1 MDSKLTG
8 AAASG
13 DTTAPATPEVADS
26 AAAQAVRAANGI
38 NGAGGAN
45 GVDEGPITTAADMDV
60 NVTVGPS
67 ADGPGDTAP
76 PAASTRASRA
86 NPRKMIPSL
95 RALADEDRATAK
107 KARASWQ
114 MFTIM
119 AEFIEATEYLSEI
132 RPAVSIYGSAR
143 LREDS
148 PYYQKTIEIARL
160 FSDAGF
166 AVISGGG
173 PGIMEAANKG
183 AHAGKS
189 ASVGLNIELPH
200 EQQGNPYQ
208 DIAMRF
214 RHFFTRKVTFVK
226 NSDAFIVMPGGFG
239 TLDELAE
246 VLTLVQTGKSRAVP
260 VVMYGSRFWKGLL
273 DWFRFTLLPMGLIAE
288 HDLDLMKIV
297 DEPHEVLEAV
307 YEYYEQRGGDHPI
320 PPKEEMFYL

>member
-1 MDSKLTG
+1 MDSKVTGTPNGASDNGASASGGVTQQAAGASSAEVSATELTG
-8 AAASG
+8 VSPARRA
-13 DTTAPATPEVADS
+13 TT
-26 AAAQAVRAANGI
+26 
-38 NGAGGAN
+38 
-45 GVDEGPITTAADMDV
+45 ADMDV
-60 NVTVGPS
+60 NVTVGVEHEPK
-67 ADGPGDTAP
+67 ADIAHGRTD
-76 PAASTRASRA
+76 
-86 NPRKMIPSL
+86 RKMIPSL
-95 RALADEDRATAK
+95 RALADEERATAK

-148 PYYQKTIEIARL
+148 PYYERTIEIARL

-208 DIAMRF
+208 DISMRF

-246 VLTLVQTGKSRAVP
+246 VLTLVQTGKSRSVP
-260 VVMYGSRFWKGLL
+260 VVMFGSRFWKGLL

-288 HDLDLMKIV
+288 HDLDIMRIV
-297 DEPHEVLEAV
+297 DEPKDALDAV
-307 YEYYEQRGGDHPI
+307 YEFYEKREGTSPI

>member
-8 AAASG
+8 AAA
-13 DTTAPATPEVADS
+13 
-26 AAAQAVRAANGI
+26 
-38 NGAGGAN
+38 GGAN
-45 GVDEGPITTAADMDV
+45 AAPLSDAAGAGNPAAAIKQAAEGRIAPAADMDV
-60 NVTVGPS
+60 NVTVGAA

-76 PAASTRASRA
+76 VAGIRA

-148 PYYQKTIEIARL
+148 PYYQRTIEIARL

-260 VVMYGSRFWKGLL
+260 VVLFGSRFWKGLL

-307 YEYYEQRGGDHPI
+307 YEYYEQRGGDNPI

>member
-1 MDSKLTG
+1 MDSNVTG
-8 AAASG
+8 TPEGVSNNGGATSG
-13 DTTAPATPEVADS
+13 DVAKQ
-26 AAAQAVRAANGI
+26 AA
-38 NGAGGAN
+38 GAS
-45 GVDEGPITTAADMDV
+45 TADMDV
-60 NVTVGPS
+60 NVTVG
-67 ADGPGDTAP
+67 ADRTVEI
-76 PAASTRASRA
+76 ASTKSDAAQGRTD
-86 NPRKMIPSL
+86 RKMIPSL
-95 RALADEDRATAK
+95 RALAHEERATAK

-148 PYYQKTIEIARL
+148 PYYERTIEIARL

-208 DIAMRF
+208 DISMRF

-246 VLTLVQTGKSRAVP
+246 VLTLVQTGKSRSVP
-260 VVMYGSRFWKGLL
+260 VVMFGSHFWKGLL

-288 HDLDLMKIV
+288 HDLDIMRIV
-297 DEPHEVLEAV
+297 DEPKDALDAV
-307 YEYYEQRGGDHPI
+307 YEFYEKREGTSPI

>member
-1 MDSKLTG
+1 MDSKLT
-8 AAASG
+8 AAADG
-13 DTTAPATPEVADS
+13 NTAPLVE
-26 AAAQAVRAANGI
+26 ANVSDL
-38 NGAGGAN
+38 N
-45 GVDEGPITTAADMDV
+45 DM
-60 NVTVGPS
+60 
-67 ADGPGDTAP
+67 PGDTAP
-76 PAASTRASRA
+76 PSPAADARAAAAAAEGVAQGLAQNAEGQGIPPSRA

-200 EQQGNPYQ
+200 EQQGNPFQ

-246 VLTLVQTGKSRAVP
+246 VLTLVQTGKSRSVP

-273 DWFRFTLLPMGLIAE
+273 DWFRFTLLPMGLISD

-307 YEYYEQRGGDHPI
+307 YEYYERRGGDQPI

>member
-1 MDSKLTG
+1 MDSNVTGTPKGASNNDASAEGSTPGGVAKQAADVSATELTG
-8 AAASG
+8 VSPARQA
-13 DTTAPATPEVADS
+13 TT
-26 AAAQAVRAANGI
+26 
-38 NGAGGAN
+38 
-45 GVDEGPITTAADMDV
+45 ADMDV
-60 NVTVGPS
+60 NVTVGVEHEPK
-67 ADGPGDTAP
+67 ADIAHGRTE
-76 PAASTRASRA
+76 
-86 NPRKMIPSL
+86 RKMIPSL
-95 RALADEDRATAK
+95 RALADEERATAK

-148 PYYQKTIEIARL
+148 PYYERTIEIARL

-208 DIAMRF
+208 DISMRF

-246 VLTLVQTGKSRAVP
+246 VLTLVQTGKSRSVP
-260 VVMYGSRFWKGLL
+260 VVMFGSRFWKGLL

-288 HDLDLMKIV
+288 HDLDIMRIV
-297 DEPHEVLEAV
+297 DEPKEALDAV
-307 YEYYEQRGGDHPI
+307 YEFYEKREGTSPI

>member
-8 AAASG
+8 AAA
-13 DTTAPATPEVADS
+13 
-26 AAAQAVRAANGI
+26 
-38 NGAGGAN
+38 GGAN
-45 GVDEGPITTAADMDV
+45 AAPLSDAAGAGNPAAAIKQAAEGRIASAADMDV
-60 NVTVGPS
+60 NVTVGAA

-76 PAASTRASRA
+76 AAGIRA

-148 PYYQKTIEIARL
+148 PYYQRTIEIARL

-260 VVMYGSRFWKGLL
+260 VVLFGSRFWKGLL

-307 YEYYEQRGGDHPI
+307 YEYYEQRGGDNPI

>member
-1 MDSKLTG
+1 MDSNVTGTPKGVSDNGASAEGGVAKQAAGASSAEVSAAELTG
-8 AAASG
+8 VSPSRQA
-13 DTTAPATPEVADS
+13 TT
-26 AAAQAVRAANGI
+26 
-38 NGAGGAN
+38 
-45 GVDEGPITTAADMDV
+45 ADMDV
-60 NVTVGPS
+60 NVTVGVEHEPK
-67 ADGPGDTAP
+67 ADVSQGRTD
-76 PAASTRASRA
+76 
-86 NPRKMIPSL
+86 RKMIPSL
-95 RALADEDRATAK
+95 RALADEERATAK

-148 PYYQKTIEIARL
+148 PYYERTIEIARL

-208 DIAMRF
+208 DISMRF

-246 VLTLVQTGKSRAVP
+246 VLTLVQTGKSRSVP
-260 VVMYGSRFWKGLL
+260 VVMFGSHFWKGLL

-288 HDLDLMKIV
+288 HDLDIMRIV
-297 DEPHEVLEAV
+297 DEPKDALDAV
-307 YEYYEQRGGDHPI
+307 YEFYEKREGTSPI